1 MSSLQFEFIKVARA
15 SEKTSMLLPYI
26 SVHFV
31 WADVCVYVSIEYTLA
46 DQASMCCDFYM
57 YLFAFHGSSDDDC
70 FFVHSSKRGHH
81 GYGQV

>member
-31 WADVCVYVSIEYTLA
+31 WADVCVYVSIGIGKRIRRSTNKKIGGGIHRLY
-46 DQASMCCDFYM
+46 
-57 YLFAFHGSSDDDC
+57 
-70 FFVHSSKRGHH
+70 SKERKKN
-81 GYGQV
+81 